1 MTLRSRLLTAAAMAG
16 LSAFASAASA
26 QDAASETTMDVIT
39 VTTQFREQSV
49 ADVPINVSAFDEAM
63 LEDLDIADF
72 EDLAAFTPG
81 LIVQEQSPNNTGY
94 SIRGITTDSGEATS
108 ETRVAVF
115 QDGVSIT
122 RSRGSYIELFD
133 IERIEVAKGPQP
145 TLFGRGALIGGIN
158 IIQNKADDEQSM
170 SAEIGFG
177 NEGQVEGRGHVN
189 MRLADG
195 YGLRIAGVSR
205 ERDGYID
212 NTMGGDLQGRDTQ
225 ALRVVLSGA
234 PTADFSFDLI
244 ANYQQDTPP
253 GTSFKSG
260 TLPALGGDTN
270 PFTAASLNTFGGFE
284 GGAPLGLDRTVRGVT
299 FLADYAISDAW
310 TVNSITG
317 WRDFDSVEIFDP
329 DGTFLPFLTIAEDAT
344 GEQFSQEVR
353 FSYDAGGAWTGSI
366 GALYFHEEGEQR
378 IPIGLNEAVAQA
390 ILAPTLAAGLGM
402 TVEQLEGG
410 LALYGYPGVDLDNPL
425 NPFPYSVAALLASPD
440 PANPQLVPL
449 RDFYLEEGSNSGETT
464 SYDIFADTSYAVTD
478 RLTLTAGLRW
488 TYEDKT
494 SSGYGRNINGPNLIT
509 FAPTLV
515 TPYTPNGE
523 TVSQSGDFNDFTWRL
538 AAAYAVSDTLNTW
551 VSYARGRRPDVI
563 SVDTDSPTFFS
574 EAPAE
579 IVDSVEAGAF
589 WTFPRG
595 TLSGSVFY
603 SEYENF
609 QTTRFDPGTV
619 SFVTDNA
626 GNATQYGL
634 EVQGQFDLHDRV
646 RMYATYAY
654 NSATFDDTDSH
665 GNALELA
672 GNTFRYAPEH
682 SVSFGFNVDVAE
694 GDWGSLVFL
703 PTWSWQSKIYFD
715 NNNDRFGGALHQDA
729 YGLLNARLRYEDAA
743 ERYHVEVYGTNLT
756 DEEYLIDAGNTGGS
770 FGMPTFIAGSP
781 MLYGVRA
788 GVEF

>member
-1 MTLRSRLLTAAAMAG
+1 MAVFDLDAMA
-16 LSAFASAASA
+16 A
-26 QDAASETTMDVIT
+26 
-39 VTTQFREQSV
+39 
-49 ADVPINVSAFDEAM
+49 
-63 LEDLDIADF
+63 
-72 EDLAAFTPG
+72 
-81 LIVQEQSPNNTGY
+81 
-94 SIRGITTDSGEATS
+94 
-108 ETRVAVF
+108 
-115 QDGVSIT
+115 
-122 RSRGSYIELFD
+122 
-133 IERIEVAKGPQP
+133 
-145 TLFGRGALIGGIN
+145 
-158 IIQNKADDEQSM
+158 
-170 SAEIGFG
+170 GFG
-177 NEGQVEGRGHVN
+177 
-189 MRLADG
+189 A
-195 YGLRIAGVSR
+195 
-205 ERDGYID
+205 
-212 NTMGGDLQGRDTQ
+212 
-225 ALRVVLSGA
+225 
-234 PTADFSFDLI
+234 
-244 ANYQQDTPP
+244 
-253 GTSFKSG
+253 
-260 TLPALGGDTN
+260 
-270 PFTAASLNTFGGFE
+270 
-284 GGAPLGLDRTVRGVT
+284 
-299 FLADYAISDAW
+299 
-310 TVNSITG
+310 
-317 WRDFDSVEIFDP
+317 
-329 DGTFLPFLTIAEDAT
+329 
-344 GEQFSQEVR
+344 
-353 FSYDAGGAWTGSI
+353 
-366 GALYFHEEGEQR
+366 
-378 IPIGLNEAVAQA
+378 
-390 ILAPTLAAGLGM
+390 
-402 TVEQLEGG
+402 TVEQLEGL
-410 LALYGYPGVDLDNPL
+410 LALNGFPGVDLDNPL
-425 NPFPYSVAALLASPD
+425 DPFPYSVAALLTMS
-440 PANPQLVPL
+440 QLVPL

-509 FAPTLV
+509 FEPTLV

-523 TVSQSGDFNDFTWRL
+523 TVSQSGEFDDFTWRL

-551 VSYARGRRPDVI
+551 VSYARGRRPDII
-563 SVDTDSPTFFS
+563 SVDTTSPTMFS

-609 QTTRFDPGTV
+609 QTTRFDPSTI
-619 SFVTDNA
+619 SYVTDNA

-703 PTWSWQSKIYFD
+703 PTYSWQSKIYFD
-715 NNNDRFGGALHQDA
+715 NNNDRFGGVLHQDA

-743 ERYHVEVYGTNLT
+743 ERFHVEVYGSNLT